1 MTDIRTASTA
11 DTAVAARLDSLRAL
25 LSEAAPVVVAFS
37 GGVDSSL
44 LAWVANDELGSQRA
58 HAVTAT
64 SPSLAETEHAE
75 ARRLAESWGLRHSE
89 VETLEMESAAYRAND
104 AQRCAH
110 CKDAL
115 MDALEPLAG
124 AEGATV
130 TLGVNLDDLGD
141 HRPGVEA
148 SASRGA
154 RFPLV
159 EAGFTKEDVR
169 AAARL
174 LGLEVWDKPAA
185 PCLASRLPYGT
196 PVSAPVLRTVGR
208 AEAALAR
215 LGFEELR
222 VRHYDDLA
230 RIEVPPERLGDV
242 VAARAAVVAAVR
254 AAGYSYVTLDLEG
267 LRSGNLNAA
276 LGETVGAATATG
288 NAARSAG

>member
-1 MTDIRTASTA
+1 MIESATSKPIDQQ
-11 DTAVAARLDSLRAL
+11 VASLRAVL
-25 LSEAAPVVVAFS
+25 AEVAPVVVAFS

-44 LAWVANDELGSQRA
+44 LAWVANDELGPQRA
-58 HAVTAT
+58 HAVTAV
-64 SPSLAETEHAE
+64 SPSLAADERDG
-75 ARRLAESWGLRHSE
+75 ARRLAERWGLRHSE
-89 VETLEMESAAYRAND
+89 VETDEMERAAYRVND
-104 AQRCAH
+104 ANRCAH

-115 MDALEPLAG
+115 MDAVAPLA
-124 AEGATV
+124 AVQQATV

-141 HRPGVEA
+141 HRPGIDA
-148 SASRGA
+148 ARQRGA

-159 EAGFTKEDVR
+159 EAGFTKEAVR
-169 AAARL
+169 AAARA

-196 PVSAPVLRTVGR
+196 PVSAPVLRAVGK

-215 LGFEELR
+215 LGFDELR

-230 RIEVPPERLGDV
+230 RIEVPPDRLGDV
-242 VAARAAVVAAVR
+242 VAASAAVVAAVR

-276 LGETVGAATATG
+276 LAEAAASATGATA
-288 NAARSAG
+288 AG